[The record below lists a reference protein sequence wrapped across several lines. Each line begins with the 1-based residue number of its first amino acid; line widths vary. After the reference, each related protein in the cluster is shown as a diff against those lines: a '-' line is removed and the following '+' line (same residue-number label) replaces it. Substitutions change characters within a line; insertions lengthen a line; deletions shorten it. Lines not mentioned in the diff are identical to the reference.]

1 MAPISAV
8 NHIQDKSIL
17 DVLRQLSQR
26 IVMRRQQLKENAVNL
41 VNTMMIAADTTK
53 MLPVHYEY
61 AAPEEKYRKAVS
73 SGYQQLVKSIQIT
86 RQRLEAFSSFL
97 REMPAALIVTD
108 NQHRIITANPAAEK
122 LFGQSSKQL
131 QKTRLAQLLNDSVV
145 AVDPAD
151 PESPRPLTPFNA
163 LNQLKKTKGEEL
175 LVQKKGSTP
184 TFLKVQQQSNS
195 NYSLVVFRS
204 VGEELSTLSK
214 NTVERRKATIQ
225 NMAAYVESQLAPS
238 LSQAH
243 ADLRVMAGVVKR
255 LPQKDQ
261 ILPSLTQCQQNLGR
275 LSITHSLLDWLVRI
289 ETNQLR
295 LSVPEEV
302 KLSEITEKVRNQF
315 AIWLKERGIKLEVAD
330 EGSWMLCD
338 ETCVEVLLSSALT
351 HAVAACKGDSIHL
364 TLGRSKVRSEDKV
377 ELRYEFEAEAPSE
390 EFLADLAQPYRRQ
403 NTSFLDHQQ
412 KGSVLGLY
420 VAQQLARLL
429 DGEAHLEVAD

>member
-1 MAPISAV
+1 
-8 NHIQDKSIL
+8 
-17 DVLRQLSQR
+17 
-26 IVMRRQQLKENAVNL
+26 
-41 VNTMMIAADTTK
+41 
-53 MLPVHYEY
+53 
-61 AAPEEKYRKAVS
+61 
-73 SGYQQLVKSIQIT
+73 
-86 RQRLEAFSSFL
+86 
-97 REMPAALIVTD
+97 
-108 NQHRIITANPAAEK
+108 
-122 LFGQSSKQL
+122 
-131 QKTRLAQLLNDSVV
+131 
-145 AVDPAD
+145 
-151 PESPRPLTPFNA
+151 
-163 LNQLKKTKGEEL
+163 
-175 LVQKKGSTP
+175 
-184 TFLKVQQQSNS
+184 
-195 NYSLVVFRS
+195 
-204 VGEELSTLSK
+204 
-214 NTVERRKATIQ
+214 
-225 NMAAYVESQLAPS
+225 
-238 LSQAH
+238 
-243 ADLRVMAGVVKR
+243 
-255 LPQKDQ
+255 
-261 ILPSLTQCQQNLGR
+261 QCQQNLGR

-429 DGEAHLEVAD
+429 DGEAHLEVADKNQCTLVVRVPTRPPVALQEDSSQEQEVLATVGQFGLGSETVADELVESEEAYSEVHEEELVESAALSRASTIDINTDDAEFVSDTLGDWKLG